1 MTRFEPGD
9 IVRVNGGDD
18 EELQIKR
25 VDPNKV
31 ICERIDEQYG
41 DAGEEVIFNAW
52 ELKMVRMR
60 DIEE

>member
-1 MTRFEPGD
+1 MRFEPGD

-18 EELQIKR
+18 EELIVKR
-25 VDPNKV
+25 IDPNKI

-52 ELKMVRMR
+52 ELQMVSMKEA
-60 DIEE
+60 D